1 MAKILP
7 ILLLLAFVAYGQS
20 TDALR
25 KFGKSYAKCCC
36 SEEAVGNKDCEN
48 ILRNVIVPRAF
59 LTTEE
64 FQEEVKDFLGIQSLC
79 AIIETIFAC
88 NGCAGFTCPGE
99 KRDCSVSSVGTRY
112 HDLEDLDD
120 D

>member
-7 ILLLLAFVAYGQS
+7 ILLFLAFVAYGQS

-25 KFGKSYAKCCC
+25 MFGKSYAKCCC
-36 SEEAVGNKDCEN
+36 SKEAVGDKDCEN

-64 FQEEVKDFLGIQSLC
+64 FQEEVKDFPGIKSLC
-79 AIIETIFAC
+79 ATIETIFAC

-99 KRDCSVSSVGTRY
+99 KRNCSVGTSY
-112 HDLEDLDD
+112 DDLGDLDD